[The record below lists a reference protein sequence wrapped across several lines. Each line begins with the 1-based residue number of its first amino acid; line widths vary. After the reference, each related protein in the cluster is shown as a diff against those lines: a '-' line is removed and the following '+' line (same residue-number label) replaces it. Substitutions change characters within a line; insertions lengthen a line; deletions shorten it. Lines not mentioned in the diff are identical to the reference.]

1 MHTLLTNTHAN
12 IHAEHAHAGASV
24 LSEFNRPQ
32 NYARTIEYI
41 LHMRAHAHTQRIMY
55 ERAYTASSCKH
66 TFHDKNLAQCLC
78 VFSWQYIIR
87 SLIKKL
93 CVWTCSTRTVGKY
106 PLKKGA
112 CTTNCPITRSKVH
125 HQNPR
130 LHTCITGVSS
140 QIPHAC
146 RFRVIHLQ
154 PLKIPDVRRW
164 QAHVHDRCTK
174 LTIPK

>member
-1 MHTLLTNTHAN
+1 M
-12 IHAEHAHAGASV
+12 
-24 LSEFNRPQ
+24 
-32 NYARTIEYI
+32 Y
-41 LHMRAHAHTQRIMY
+41 MRAHAHTQRIMY

-125 HQNPR
+125 HQKFIIKI
-130 LHTCITGVSS
+130 HGCILELPG
-140 QIPHAC
+140 
-146 RFRVIHLQ
+146 
-154 PLKIPDVRRW
+154 
-164 QAHVHDRCTK
+164 
-174 LTIPK
+174 